1 MVWENIISGIDI
13 DTICTALFSAIFTM
27 AAISGTIITIVSGS
41 LKERYIGI
49 PIQVFAT
56 FKSYKYKPMVFVV
69 TSLLLVLLSLP
80 GLFLSEFISLVIL
93 LFIEVALISLFTIKM
108 WKLVSDQNFCQKLLK
123 KEIEENH
130 LKNWNIIIHDIFS
143 YCLFCVKEQNKNE
156 IENAIH
162 ILNLLKD
169 RVDEEG
175 ISDIINQNMT
185 TISQE
190 LLSPESIKCFGIT
203 DLVKLWSVCKIDVTD
218 LIIDAAKSVL
228 SMDDQDLS
236 LYMYKTV
243 SSVLYEKD
251 LDAKEKFFYLFNVGK
266 NICNNRILSED
277 RRIKHINSYIENIC
291 YSWNNNDEVQ
301 VNVLINIFE
310 ELVLKNE
317 KWDEALVVHDAI
329 IRALS
334 SNNIVYKDSVKC
346 TMLAYIFALEYSY
359 GFNEKETIKEEH
371 RKKIQSLIKRQIND
385 TVDIVTSSLSLL
397 IEQNI
402 QNFLIALRSLA
413 DNPSRY
419 GDHEYYSNSR
429 VAKYAVW
436 DDNNL
441 TALLYCTYFANHIY
455 YSESIYQT
463 ENWNSLD
470 SQEKKLILSSFVN
483 LFNKETYELNDDI
496 YEYIKEIAEWAS
508 FEHFY
513 GKDHFVSLFKEANK
527 ELKDINKTIIDNKEK
542 NGAFSIETFKSDS
555 PFYDSNPK
563 EEYCKKE
570 VNINFEQNDVN
581 KISIKDLQGFAYE
594 YCKQVL
600 NYEINTFFEKVPLSF
615 DSTGVNEILKV
626 IKDNNIVMSN
636 YKYIDD
642 ISFSAETRESGEF
655 IELCNLMNG
664 IKIVKDSNINKRIM
678 CNTTMPKYN
687 FSIGRIK
694 RKQLNDLA
702 VEEVCRALLI
712 SDNKYVINDAVYD
725 KKEAMEYVKKNYRQD
740 SVKIVIKHNFD
751 KNKFFVL
758 SYKNKRG

>member
-1 MVWENIISGIDI
+1 MVWENIISGINL
-13 DTICTALFSAIFTM
+13 DTICVALFSAIFTM

-41 LKERYIGI
+41 LKEKYIGI

-56 FKSYKYKPMVFVV
+56 FKSYKYKPLVFVV
-69 TSLLLVLLSLP
+69 ISLLLVLLSLP

-93 LFIEVALISLFTIKM
+93 LTIEVALISLFTIKM

-130 LKNWNIIIHDIFS
+130 LKNWHTIIHDIFS

-162 ILNLLKD
+162 ILNLLK
-169 RVDEEG
+169 VDDEG

-218 LIIDAAKSVL
+218 LIVDAAKSVL

-236 LYMYKTV
+236 LYLYKTV

-251 LDAKEKFFYLFNVGK
+251 LDAKEKIFYLFNVGK
-266 NICNNRILSED
+266 NICNNRILSKD

-291 YSWNNNDEVQ
+291 YSWNDNDEVQ
-301 VNVLINIFE
+301 VNIIITIFE

-334 SNNIVYKDSVKC
+334 SNNVVYKTNVKC
-346 TMLAYIFALEYSY
+346 TLLAYIFALEYSY

-385 TVDIVTSSLSLL
+385 AVDIVTSSLSLL

-402 QNFLIALRSLA
+402 QDFLIALRSLA

-455 YSESIYQT
+455 YRGLIYQT
-463 ENWNSLD
+463 ENWNSLGC
-470 SQEKKLILSSFVN
+470 QEKKLILSSFVN

-496 YEYIKEIAEWAS
+496 YEYIEEIAEWAS

-542 NGAFSIETFKSDS
+542 NGAFSIEAFKLDS
-555 PFYDSNPK
+555 PFYDNNLK
-563 EEYCKKE
+563 EDYCKKE
-570 VNINFEQNDVN
+570 ANINFGKNDVN
-581 KISIKDLQGFAYE
+581 KISTKDLQDFAYE

-600 NYEINTFFEKVPLSF
+600 NYEIDANFEKVPLSF
-615 DSTGVNEILKV
+615 DATGVNEILKV

-642 ISFSAETRESGEF
+642 LSFSTETRESWEF
-655 IELCNLMNG
+655 IELCNLMND

-678 CNTTMPKYN
+678 CKTIMPKYN
-687 FSIGRIK
+687 FSIGRIQ

-702 VEEVCRALLI
+702 VEEVCRSLLI

>member
-1 MVWENIISGIDI
+1 MVWENIISGINL
-13 DTICTALFSAIFTM
+13 DTICVALFSAIFTM

-41 LKERYIGI
+41 LKEKYIGI

-56 FKSYKYKPMVFVV
+56 FKSYKYKPLVFVV
-69 TSLLLVLLSLP
+69 ISLLLVLLSLP

-93 LFIEVALISLFTIKM
+93 LTIEVALISLFTIKM

-130 LKNWNIIIHDIFS
+130 LKNWHTIIHDIFS

-162 ILNLLKD
+162 ILNLLK
-169 RVDEEG
+169 VDDEG

-218 LIIDAAKSVL
+218 LIVDAAKSVL

-236 LYMYKTV
+236 LYLYKTV

-251 LDAKEKFFYLFNVGK
+251 LDAKEKIFYLFNVGK
-266 NICNNRILSED
+266 NICNNRILSKD

-291 YSWNNNDEVQ
+291 YSWNDNDEVQ
-301 VNVLINIFE
+301 VNIIITIFE

-334 SNNIVYKDSVKC
+334 SNNVVYKTNVKC
-346 TMLAYIFALEYSY
+346 TLLAYIFALEYSY

-385 TVDIVTSSLSLL
+385 AVDIVTSSLSLL

-402 QNFLIALRSLA
+402 QDFLIALRSLA

-441 TALLYCTYFANHIY
+441 TELLYCTYFANHIY
-455 YSESIYQT
+455 YRGLIYQT
-463 ENWNSLD
+463 ENWNSLGC
-470 SQEKKLILSSFVN
+470 QEKKLILSSFVN

-496 YEYIKEIAEWAS
+496 YEYIEEIAEWAS

-542 NGAFSIETFKSDS
+542 NGAFSIEAFKLDS
-555 PFYDSNPK
+555 PFYDNNLK
-563 EEYCKKE
+563 EDYCKKE
-570 VNINFEQNDVN
+570 ANINFGKNDVN
-581 KISIKDLQGFAYE
+581 KISTKDLQDFAYE

-600 NYEINTFFEKVPLSF
+600 NYEIDANFEKVPLSF
-615 DSTGVNEILKV
+615 DATGVNEILKV

-642 ISFSAETRESGEF
+642 LSFSTETRESGEF
-655 IELCNLMNG
+655 IELCNLMND

-678 CNTTMPKYN
+678 CKTIMPKYN
-687 FSIGRIK
+687 FSIGRIQ

-702 VEEVCRALLI
+702 VEEVCRSLLI

>member
-1 MVWENIISGIDI
+1 MVWENIISGIDL

-56 FKSYKYKPMVFVV
+56 FKSYRYKPMVFVV

-93 LFIEVALISLFTIKM
+93 LTIEVALISLFTIKM

-130 LKNWNIIIHDIFS
+130 LKNWHTIIHDIFS

-162 ILNLLKD
+162 ILNLLK
-169 RVDEEG
+169 VDDEG

-203 DLVKLWSVCKIDVTD
+203 DLVKIWSVCKIDVTD

-359 GFNEKETIKEEH
+359 GFNEKETIKEDH
-371 RKKIQSLIKRQIND
+371 RKKIQSLIQRRINGA
-385 TVDIVTSSLSLL
+385 VDIVTPSLSLL

-402 QNFLIALRSLA
+402 QDFLIALRALA

-419 GDHEYYSNSR
+419 GNHEYYPNSR
-429 VAKYAVW
+429 AAKHAVW
-436 DDNNL
+436 YDDNL

-455 YSESIYQT
+455 YRGLIFQT
-463 ENWNSLD
+463 GDWNSLD
-470 SQEKKLILSSFVN
+470 CQEKKLILSSFVN
-483 LFNKETYELNDDI
+483 LFNKKTNELKDDVFESI
-496 YEYIKEIAEWAS
+496 EEIATWAS
-508 FEHFY
+508 FDCFC
-513 GKDHFVSLFKEANK
+513 GKDHFVSLFNEANK
-527 ELKDINKTIIDNKEK
+527 ELKEINRRIINNKE
-542 NGAFSIETFKSDS
+542 NNDAFLVETFNSDS

-581 KISIKDLQGFAYE
+581 KISIKDLQGFACE

-642 ISFSAETRESGEF
+642 LSFSTETRESGEF
-655 IELCNLMNG
+655 IELCNLMND

-678 CNTTMPKYN
+678 CKTIMPKYN
-687 FSIGRIK
+687 FSIGRIQ

-702 VEEVCRALLI
+702 VEEVCRTLLI

-725 KKEAMEYVKKNYRQD
+725 KKEAIEYVKKYYRQD
-740 SVKIVIKHNFD
+740 SIKIVIKHNFD

-758 SYKNKRG
+758 SYKNKRE